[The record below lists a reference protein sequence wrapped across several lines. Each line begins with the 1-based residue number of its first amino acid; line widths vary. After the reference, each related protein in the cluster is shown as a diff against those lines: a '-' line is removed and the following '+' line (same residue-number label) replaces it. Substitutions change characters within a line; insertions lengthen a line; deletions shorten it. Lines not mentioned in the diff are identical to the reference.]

1 MPDKITLGIIFGG
14 RSVEHEVSILSGNQ
28 ALNAADS
35 NKYNIQPIY
44 LDRDNIWYIG
54 EQLEDIG
61 FFRQKNPPM
70 NQLTRVVASP
80 DPMRGKLRLT
90 EATPRVFRKAN
101 VVEIDC
107 VLPVTHGTFVEDGA
121 LQGLLELSGV
131 PFAGSGV
138 HGSAVGMDKLLFKAV
153 LAAEDLPHL
162 PYQQVSRSEWDEN
175 LELVLGEIRKSLKD
189 EVFVK
194 PALLGSSVGISY
206 AKTSDELET
215 ALDLALKFCDRAM
228 VEQALDYDK
237 EINCSV
243 IDGDPPIPSILEQPV
258 SETEL
263 LTFDEKYKGN
273 TKKGAKTSG
282 EKGMAAQKRLIPA
295 PIDEEKT
302 KLIQEYAVKTFK
314 AVGAGGVA
322 RIDFLIAK
330 NGDVFINELNNIPG
344 SLSFYLWEHM
354 GRSFADLID
363 RLVERAYEVN
373 KIRNQ
378 TTFSFEANLLAGG

>member
-1 MPDKITLGIIFGG
+1 MPDKTTLGIIFGG
-14 RSVEHEVSILSGNQ
+14 RSVEHEVSVLSGNQ
-28 ALNAADS
+28 ALHAADRS
-35 NKYNIQPIY
+35 KYNVQPIY

-54 EQLEDIG
+54 EKLEDIN
-61 FFRQKNPPM
+61 FFRRPNPPM
-70 NQLTRVVASP
+70 NELTRVYPSP
-80 DPMRGKLRLT
+80 DPIRGKLRLT
-90 EATPRVFRKAN
+90 EASPRALRKAK
-101 VVEIDC
+101 VFEIDC

-153 LAAEDLPHL
+153 LAAEGLPHL
-162 PYQQVSRSEWDEN
+162 AYQQVNRSEWNNDP
-175 LELVLGEIRKSLKD
+175 ELVLKRIGEQLPG
-189 EVFVK
+189 EVFIK
-194 PALLGSSVGISY
+194 PAILGSSVGISHV
-206 AKTSDELET
+206 KTPDDLEP

-228 VEQALDYDK
+228 VEKALDYDK

-258 SETEL
+258 SATDL

-273 TKKGAKTSG
+273 AKKGVKNSG

-295 PIDEEKT
+295 PITDEIT
-302 KLIQEYAVKTFK
+302 KQIQDYAVQTFR

-330 NGDVFINELNNIPG
+330 DGNVYINELNNIPG

-363 RLVERAYEVN
+363 KLVERAYEVN
-373 KIRNQ
+373 KIRNR
-378 TTFSFEANLLAGG
+378 TTFSFDANLLAGG

>member
-14 RSVEHEVSILSGNQ
+14 RSVEHEVSVLSGSQ
-28 ALNAADS
+28 ALHAADRS
-35 NKYNIQPIY
+35 KYNVQPIY

-54 EQLEDIG
+54 DDLENIE
-61 FFRQKNPPM
+61 FFRRKNPPL
-70 NQLTRVVASP
+70 NQLTRVFPSP

-90 EATPRVFRKAN
+90 EAAPRPLRKAK

-153 LAAEDLPHL
+153 LAAEGLPNL
-162 PYQQVSRSEWDEN
+162 PYQQVTRSEWDDN
-175 LELVLGEIRKSLKD
+175 PASVLERIGHSIEG

-194 PALLGSSVGISY
+194 PAILGSSVGISHV
-206 AKTSDELET
+206 KNPGELET
-215 ALDLALKFCDRAM
+215 ALDLALKFCDRAL
-228 VEQALDYDK
+228 VEKALDYDK

-258 SETEL
+258 SSSDL

-273 TKKGAKTSG
+273 AKKGVNTG

-295 PIDEEKT
+295 PINEEMT
-302 KLIQEYAVKTFK
+302 RQIQDYAVRTFR

-322 RIDFLIAK
+322 RIDFLVAK
-330 NGDVFINELNNIPG
+330 DGSVYINELNNIPG

-363 RLVERAYEVN
+363 RLVELAYAVN
-373 KIRNQ
+373 KIRNR
-378 TTFSFEANLLAGG
+378 TIFSFEANLLAGG